1 MYEKSLLCFDQKH
14 RLKKGCASALIP
26 PGKIFRLGQESGM
39 KKQTKI
45 SLTNGNKK
53 RGDGKKI
60 MESSHHFSL
69 IKNMD

>member
-1 MYEKSLLCFDQKH
+1 MKSPY
-14 RLKKGCASALIP
+14 SALIRNIGLRRDVP
-26 PGKIFRLGQESGM
+26 APSFLLEKIFRLGQESGM